1 MGKHTKYLK
10 DTIKRK
16 VQDGEGTTGLVI
28 QRFMTKLG
36 KSVTY
41 LDHRLEELDEI
52 FKGIKHI
59 QLDRER
65 ASMMKHK
72 AFELER
78 MQDLERLRDDGWKAE
93 DEL

>member
-1 MGKHTKYLK
+1 MGKHTNYLK

-16 VQDGEGTTGLVI
+16 VQDGEGTTGQVI
-28 QRFMTKLG
+28 QRFRTKLG

-59 QLDRER
+59 QLDREK
-65 ASMMKHK
+65 ANLMKHK

-78 MQDLERLRDDGWKAE
+78 MQDLEQLRDQGWKAE
-93 DEL
+93 DEF